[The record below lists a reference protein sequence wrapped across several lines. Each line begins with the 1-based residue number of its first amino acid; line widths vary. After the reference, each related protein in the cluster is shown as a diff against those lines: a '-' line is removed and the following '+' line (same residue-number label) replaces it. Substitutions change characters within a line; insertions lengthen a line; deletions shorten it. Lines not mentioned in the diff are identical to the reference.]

1 MMLIGCLSL
10 TGFPFLT
17 GFYSKDFILEISF
30 SNYSISGNFAYWLG
44 SFCVLLTSY
53 YSFRLLFLTFLNPT
67 SSYKSSI
74 KTTHDANLIM
84 AIPLIFL
91 AFGSIFV
98 GFFTKDMMI
107 EIGSPFWSNA
117 LFMFPKN
124 SLLLE
129 SEYIPQTQKF
139 LPLIFTF
146 LGALF
151 AFLINYAKPYEF
163 YKLKTSSLG
172 RNIYYMF
179 NKRWFFDKVYNDKYS
194 LL

>member
-1 MMLIGCLSL
+1 
-10 TGFPFLT
+10 
-17 GFYSKDFILEISF
+17 
-30 SNYSISGNFAYWLG
+30 
-44 SFCVLLTSY
+44 
-53 YSFRLLFLTFLNPT
+53 
-67 SSYKSSI
+67 
-74 KTTHDANLIM
+74 M
-84 AIPLIFL
+84 AIPLILL

-107 EIGSPFWSNA
+107 GIGSPFWSNA